1 MLMNKI
7 TSITRKK
14 IFSFLA
20 NSDSNCSFSPAP
32 PFCYFGTLDCPDFLS
47 RLYNL
52 RALPSYDSRVNDAYA
67 DIYLHTVTNPT
78 DYPYDWLFSDE
89 RLPLAKGSDE
99 QLLNFLCEMFHPEVR
114 DNRSN
119 WQYAHSQINEMLK
132 ADGYE
137 FCIKEIISNTVI
149 YGWRAVCSIYSNI
162 KESDISLLMA
172 IFNRGG
178 HVLNFSTRSFDEFTR
193 EAVGLKLSEYYGLSK
208 GKSLQKFIDEAKP
221 SEIEKILVALF
232 DEYMKDCSYDR
243 EKTGTEF
250 EQRKNIVEHW
260 RLGISAYTKISESLE
275 QRFSSE
281 YMTAQIS
288 LMQSMVRE
296 NPTES
301 IGKAKELIESCCKTI
316 LDERS
321 EDYPKDLALTALVKQ
336 CTKLLKITP
345 EDIEDTI
352 PEAKTMKAILGN
364 LSAIA
369 DGIAK
374 LRNTYG
380 SGHGK
385 SATYKGLEER
395 HAKLAVGSCITLV
408 DFLWCSHERIPK

>member
-1 MLMNKI
+1 MNKI
-7 TSITRKK
+7 TSITRNS
-14 IFSFLA
+14 IFSLLTNEDNGYDFLLTK
-20 NSDSNCSFSPAP
+20 SS
-32 PFCYFGTLDCPDFLS
+32 FCYFGKLNCPVFLS
-47 RLYNL
+47 RLYDLQN
-52 RALPSYDSRVNDAYA
+52 LPSYDSRVNNAYD
-67 DIYLHTVTNPT
+67 DIYLHTVTNPS
-78 DYPYDWLFSDE
+78 DYSYEWLFSDE
-89 RLPLAKGSDE
+89 RLPLVKGTDE
-99 QLLNFLCEMFHPEVR
+99 QLLDFLCEMFHPEVR
-114 DNRSN
+114 NNSSN
-119 WQYAHSQINEMLK
+119 WQPIYSRLNELIK

-149 YGWRAVCSIYSNI
+149 YGWRTIASKYSNI
-162 KESDISLLMA
+162 NKEDISLLMS

-178 HVLNFSTRSFDEFTR
+178 HVLNFTSRAFDDFTQGI
-193 EAVGLKLSEYYGLSK
+193 VGLKLVEYYSLSK
-208 GKSLQKFIDEAKP
+208 GKSLQKFIDEAKA

-232 DEYMKDCSYDR
+232 DEYMKDCCYDG
-243 EKTGTEF
+243 EKTGTDF
-250 EQRKNIVEHW
+250 EQRKSIVEHW

-288 LMQSMVRE
+288 LMQSMVKE

-321 EDYPKDLALTALVKQ
+321 QDYSRDSSLTALVKQ

-345 EDIEDTI
+345 EDIDETI

-385 SATYKGLEER
+385 PATYKGLEER
-395 HAKLAVGSCITLV
+395 HAKLAMGSCITLV
-408 DFLWCSHERIPK
+408 DFLWCSHERTPM